1 VPLVPVVSVGGQETA
16 LFLTRGDHL
25 ARALHLHRLLHS
37 DVFPIALAP
46 PWGLDVGDLLGHVP
60 LPAKITIDVLEPI
73 DVAATFGDDIG
84 AAYDGIAERMQ
95 EALDRLAAERRLPIL
110 G

>member
-1 VPLVPVVSVGGQETA
+1 
-16 LFLTRGDHL
+16 
-25 ARALHLHRLLHS
+25 
-37 DVFPIALAP
+37 VFPIALAP
-46 PWGLDVGDLLGHVP
+46 PWGLNVGDLLGHVP
-60 LPAKITIDVLEPI
+60 LPAKITIDVLQPI